1 MALKVI
7 EIQRAHGLDV
17 SQDDVSS
24 ILKFGLVEVVYEWA
38 RGLSFKHITDLTD
51 VLEGTISLRL
61 DLFYMYANS
70 QAQLFVVLYVWKKP
84 AEKSRVLLV
93 QSETQNYIGSLMS
106 LKTLLSVISSL
117 QPVSLS
123 KFSWLLR

>member
-1 MALKVI
+1 MKAMALKVI

-51 VLEGTISLRL
+51 VLEGILHLGQFINTLIPRL
-61 DLFYMYANS
+61 NCSVYCTFGRNLPRS
-70 QAQLFVVLYVWKKP
+70 QECCSYN
-84 AEKSRVLLV
+84 RRRR
-93 QSETQNYIGSLMS
+93 I
-106 LKTLLSVISSL
+106 I
-117 QPVSLS
+117 
-123 KFSWLLR
+123 